1 MTLDCSLTVVI
12 PTLGGDVL
20 ARTIQSI
27 MSGSVVP
34 QKILIVIPGDRVGSL
49 PQISYKNV
57 EVLPTKFR
65 GQVQQRIFGFIRAQ
79 TALVM
84 QLDDDIELAYDCI
97 QLLTSGMQISN
108 GKVAIA
114 PALRYRKSRESVFF
128 NNKPKFYYWLM
139 NGSVGYN
146 PGSVYLSG
154 SPEGVD
160 FDANCNFMESKWL
173 YGGCV
178 LHHKSNL
185 VLENYFPFKGKAY
198 CEDLIH
204 SAVLRNKNV
213 NLFFM
218 PKAIAYFEMDSYITY
233 RPKAF
238 MRHLLSDFRARK
250 FYNEYVGVKS
260 NRIYFFYLIMVL
272 NYLKFNIYWFW
283 RHKNE

>member
-1 MTLDCSLTVVI
+1 MTLDYSLTVVI

-34 QKILIVIPGDRVGSL
+34 QKILIVIPEDRVNSL
-49 PQISYKNV
+49 PKIPYKNV

-84 QLDDDIELAYDCI
+84 QLDDDIELAYDCV
-97 QLLTSGMQISN
+97 QVLTSGMEIPI
-108 GKVAIA
+108 GKVALA
-114 PALRYRKSRESVFF
+114 PALRYSKSKKSVFF
-128 NNKPKFYYWLM
+128 NKKPKFYYWLM

-160 FDANCNFMESKWL
+160 FDIDCNFIESKWL

-178 LHHKSNL
+178 LHCKSNL

-204 SAVLRNKNV
+204 SAALRNKEI

-218 PKAIAYFEMDSYITY
+218 PKAIAYFKIDSYITY
-233 RPKAF
+233 GPRVF

-250 FYNEYVGVKS
+250 YYNEYVGVKS

-272 NYLKFNIYWFW
+272 NYLKSNIYRFW
-283 RHKNE
+283 RHKDE